1 MSDITPNVVVSMP
14 NQLFTLARSFKA
26 AANGS
31 IYISVI
37 DTPPGEMTNP
47 VNSVQVYVENEDGT
61 HTPVAQPIK
70 INAGGYPVYNG
81 EVAKFVT
88 VQGHAMSVFDA
99 YGAQQFYYP
108 NILKYDPDMLRQDLA
123 SPGGVDLVNGAAKQ
137 EDLDA
142 LSAHVDDV
150 ENSIYYSGKTA
161 ATHAKDM
168 LAGTV
173 KNIKFFGDST
183 MYGSEPPS
191 LTQSVNNPPKMCK
204 EALGNLYGDAISP
217 TVTNYAIPGT
227 TLYDMIR
234 GTDGSG
240 KTYQQR
246 LTESA
251 CDIVYCNH
259 GINDNQT
266 GNDILQYRK
275 DLITFVKTSRQYNA
289 TPILVTPNPQLT
301 VGLGTPPN
309 SKRFINFVNVMREV
323 AANMA
328 VDLVDNYKY
337 MSQSLNVFTPITIF
351 PDGVHMSATAY
362 RQYGYN
368 LAIPLVSAH
377 RLSLKG
383 DNAGLNGSTFY
394 TNSTNSRVEEHGA
407 RCGETFIWEKEATAT
422 GINFPVIFEYGQSR
436 FGINEL
442 YWPSSAKHNY
452 FINNV
457 SAYVSEPRKTSG
469 SLSSLDWDGITC
481 IPVKSF
487 AGLNVVG
494 VLIDTAASV
503 GTGATFAGVTL
514 IGGSFSSITDQS
526 GTYLAD
532 DYMLNMDAVALQQPF
547 ASGVEVA
554 LRDTSGTANSKV
566 ISILLTG
573 TTLRLSYWAN
583 NVEVS
588 GVNMSSSVTAG
599 TYYTA
604 IKISGKDVVAVVGAL
619 TSTLSLGVDLSKLK
633 VDTKGQP
640 FHVIRQ

>member
-123 SPGGVDLVNGAAKQ
+123 GPGGVDLVNGAAKQ

-142 LSAHVDDV
+142 LSAHVDQV

-191 LTQSVNNPPKMCK
+191 LTQSLNNPPKMCK
-204 EALGNLYGDAISP
+204 EALGNLYGSAISP

-266 GNDILQYRK
+266 GKDILQYRK

-301 VGLGTPPN
+301 VGLGTTPN

-351 PDGVHMSATAY
+351 PDGIHMSATAY

-377 RLSLKG
+377 RLSVKG

-394 TNSTNSRVEEHGA
+394 TNSTNSRIEEHGA
-407 RCGETFIWEKEATAT
+407 RCGETFIWEKEVSAT
-422 GINFPVIFEYGQSR
+422 GINYPVIFEYGQLR

-442 YWPSSAKHNY
+442 YWPSSGKHNY

-457 SAYVSEPRKTSG
+457 TAYSSEPRKTSG
-469 SLSSLDWDGITC
+469 ALSSLDWDGITC
-481 IPVKSF
+481 IPVKTF
-487 AGLNVVG
+487 AGLNVIG
-494 VLIDTAASV
+494 AILDPAASV
-503 GTGATFAGVTL
+503 GNGGTFSGVTL
-514 IGGSFSSITDQS
+514 IGGSFNSITDQQ
-526 GTYLAD
+526 GAYLAD
-532 DYMLNMDAVALQQPF
+532 DYVLNQDTVALVQNF
-547 ASGVEVA
+547 VSGTEVA
-554 LRDTSGTANSKV
+554 LRDTSGSANSKV
-566 ISILLTG
+566 ISVALSG
-573 TTLRLSYWAN
+573 TTLRLGYWAN
-583 NVEVS
+583 NAEVA
-588 GVNMSSSVTAG
+588 GVNLSTSVSPG
-599 TYYTA
+599 SYYTA
-604 IKISGKDVVAVVGAL
+604 IKISGKDVVAVVGL
-619 TSTLSLGVDLSKLK
+619 TTATITLGVDISKLK
-633 VDTKGQP
+633 LDVKGLP
-640 FHVIRQ
+640 FSVIRQ